1 MLPIVGMLVARRAAR
16 SNLDRSAIR
25 LAGVVMAALLLLS
38 LVPSKWSYHLGAM
51 ARLFASFLMVAVVLL
66 CAPASRPWTG

>member
-1 MLPIVGMLVARRAAR
+1 MLPIVGMLVARLAER
-16 SNLDRSAIR
+16 SDLDRSAIR
-25 LAGVVMAALLLLS
+25 LAAVVMAVMLLS

-51 ARLFASFLMVAVVLL
+51 ARLFASFLMVVVVLL

>member
-1 MLPIVGMLVARRAAR
+1 MA
-16 SNLDRSAIR
+16 
-25 LAGVVMAALLLLS
+25 VMLLS

-51 ARLFASFLMVAVVLL
+51 ARLFASFLMVVVVLL